1 MQHTRAYSYDDQT
14 GNQGGLYVS
23 SPANQFTQQYTRGY
37 HSPQG
42 SGQYYVQAGDNMN
55 GIEPDSYY
63 RGMTPMVP
71 STQHYTSSG
80 HHRYYQ
86 SPSNGGSS
94 SQVDPSAYPAQSP
107 YYESQYQR
115 SQTTGIH
122 APEGGQ
128 FIPTPSELYAYSP
141 RQLSVASHSPP
152 STDPYSSAPYPPSH
166 AFVSSSRSPEQ
177 RPSRIATGR
186 PGTSPGSPI
195 SSPSGERF
203 PCEKCGKT
211 FSRSHD
217 RKRHHETQHLS
228 SPVIHR
234 CRYCEKEFS
243 RYVKTTGLLS
253 SFSQSTR
260 HYILYSP
267 SVRIR
272 RADSLKR
279 HLDNG
284 CDEMPS

>member
-14 GNQGGLYVS
+14 GNHAGGIYVS
-23 SPANQFTQQYTRGY
+23 SHASQFTQQYTRGY

-42 SGQYYVQAGDNMN
+42 SGQYYVQAGESIN
-55 GIEPDSYY
+55 GVESDSYY
-63 RGMTPMVP
+63 RSMTPMAP
-71 STQHYTSSG
+71 STQHYASPG

-94 SQVDPSAYPAQSP
+94 SQADPYPAQSP
-107 YYESQYQR
+107 YYASQYQR
-115 SQTTGIH
+115 SQTPGINGS
-122 APEGGQ
+122 EGGQ
-128 FIPTPSELYAYSP
+128 FIPTPSEMYAYSP
-141 RQLSVASHSPP
+141 RQLPTTPHSPP
-152 STDPYSSAPYPPSH
+152 STDPYSSAQYPPQH
-166 AFVSSSRSPEQ
+166 AFVSSSRSPEL
-177 RPSRIATGR
+177 RSSRIATGR

-195 SSPSGERF
+195 SSSSGERF

-217 RKRHHETQHLS
+217 RKRHHETQHLP

-243 RYVKTTGLLS
+243 
-253 SFSQSTR
+253 
-260 HYILYSP
+260 
-267 SVRIR
+267 

>member
-1 MQHTRAYSYDDQT
+1 
-14 GNQGGLYVS
+14 
-23 SPANQFTQQYTRGY
+23 
-37 HSPQG
+37 
-42 SGQYYVQAGDNMN
+42 
-55 GIEPDSYY
+55 
-63 RGMTPMVP
+63 MVP
-71 STQHYTSSG
+71 SNQQYASSG

-94 SQVDPSAYPAQSP
+94 SQADPYHGQSP
-107 YYESQYQR
+107 YYASQYQR
-115 SQTTGIH
+115 SQTPGIN
-122 APEGGQ
+122 ASEGSQ

-141 RQLSVASHSPP
+141 RPIPAAPHPTP
-152 STDPYSSAPYPPSH
+152 STDPYSSAPYSTPH
-166 AFVSSSRSPEQ
+166 AYVSSSRSPEM
-177 RPSRIATGR
+177 RSPRVANGR
-186 PGTSPGSPI
+186 PGTSSGSPI
-195 SSPSGERF
+195 SSSSGERF

-243 RYVKTTGLLS
+243 RYVKTFLLS
-253 SFSQSTR
+253 SFSQLTR
-260 HYILYSP
+260 VSSCSP
-267 SVRIR
+267 SIRIR

>member
-1 MQHTRAYSYDDQT
+1 
-14 GNQGGLYVS
+14 
-23 SPANQFTQQYTRGY
+23 
-37 HSPQG
+37 
-42 SGQYYVQAGDNMN
+42 
-55 GIEPDSYY
+55 YY
-63 RGMTPMVP
+63 RSMTPMAP
-71 STQHYTSSG
+71 STQHYASPG

-94 SQVDPSAYPAQSP
+94 SQADPYPAQSP
-107 YYESQYQR
+107 YYASQYQR
-115 SQTTGIH
+115 SQTPGINGS
-122 APEGGQ
+122 EGGQ
-128 FIPTPSELYAYSP
+128 FIPTPSEMYAYSP
-141 RQLSVASHSPP
+141 RQLPTTPHSPP
-152 STDPYSSAPYPPSH
+152 STDPYSSAQYPPQH
-166 AFVSSSRSPEQ
+166 AFVSSSRSPEL
-177 RPSRIATGR
+177 RSSRIATGR

-195 SSPSGERF
+195 SSSSGERRF

-217 RKRHHETQHLS
+217 RKRHHETQHLP

-243 RYVKTTGLLS
+243 
-253 SFSQSTR
+253 
-260 HYILYSP
+260 
-267 SVRIR
+267 